1 MTTGY
6 TITACLSFYILSAL
20 TNVMVLGALTESWL
34 QYFQWK
40 REALSQIYCCAT
52 LCVAITAGF
61 SGVCFEKLR
70 LKKAYLYSS
79 LCLGN
84 ILLLISFLPPGSP
97 NPLCFTLLLFS
108 LQWLGQGLLVVAC
121 RTSLMACVPRSR
133 RGIFAGIQESLG
145 TLAVSILPFIV
156 LKMIYLFTWQTVLRI
171 ESFMYFFAAL
181 SSLAISSVPPNRF
194 PKQRM
199 HTPWFLLKTKK
210 FWLVNGI
217 INLPILLSSGYFFHL
232 EALCHRW
239 HIRMHQL
246 QSLLIPQVLG
256 IICVHLL
263 LGIWVT
269 RKSWKLTPLL
279 VLLMGSQCMCYV
291 GLLHLS
297 IPLGK
302 YAYVVGNALGW
313 GFFGVLINI
322 SWEYLYGAP
331 YRDFCLGWA
340 VCLGFI
346 FNALGPLLFSLIV

>member
-1 MTTGY
+1 M
-6 TITACLSFYILSAL
+6 LSAL
-20 TNVMVLGALTESWL
+20 TNIMVLGAFTESWL
-34 QYFQWK
+34 QYFQWT
-40 REALSQIYCCAT
+40 REALSQIYCYAT
-52 LCVAITAGF
+52 LCVATTAGF

-70 LKKAYLYSS
+70 HKWAWCYSS
-79 LCLGN
+79 LCLGT
-84 ILLLISFLPPGSP
+84 ILLFISFLPPGNP
-97 NPLCFTLLLFS
+97 NSLCFTLLLFA

-121 RTSLMACVPRSR
+121 RTSLMACVSRSR
-133 RGIFAGIQESLG
+133 QGIFAGIQESLG
-145 TLAVSILPFIV
+145 TLAVSILPFMV
-156 LKMIYLFTWQTVLRI
+156 LKMIHLFTWQTVLRM

-181 SSLAISSVPPNRF
+181 LSLTINRVPPTVL

-210 FWLVNGI
+210 FWMVNGL

-232 EALCHRW
+232 EALCQRW
-239 HIRMHQL
+239 HIRLHQL

-263 LGIWVT
+263 LGVWVV
-269 RKSWKLTPLL
+269 RRAWKLTPLI
-279 VLLMGSQCMCYV
+279 VLLVGSQCMCYV

-297 IPLGK
+297 ISLGK
-302 YAYVVGNALGW
+302 YAYVIGNALGW

-322 SWEYLYGAP
+322 VWDYLYGAP

-340 VCLGFI
+340 VCLGFV